1 MRKSLVIRD
10 TDDDAISAIDFG
22 ITEPGAT
29 SSSVTIRVYNAGTET
44 PADVVIGCLTTGWNA
59 TGDRNSQGQEAVSEQ
74 WVQARVGAGAWT
86 PIGGSPLTA
95 GNVMAITPPIAGAY
109 VDVELRQV
117 IPAAPTTR
125 GGFSCVPFA
134 LYEAEPA

>member
-1 MRKSLVIRD
+1 MSKSLIIRD
-10 TDDDAISAIDFG
+10 TDDDAISSIDFG

-29 SSSVTIRVYNAGTET
+29 SASVTIRVYNTGTET

-59 TGDRNSQGQEAVSEQ
+59 TGDRNSQGQEAVTEK
-74 WVQARVGAGAWT
+74 WVQARVGAGAFT
-86 PIGGSPLTA
+86 AIGGNPLTA
-95 GNVMAITPPIAGAY
+95 GNVLSITPPAPGAY

-117 IPAAPTTR
+117 IPATPTTR
-125 GGFSCVPFA
+125 GGFSCIPFA